1 MVLPSR
7 WLYAAIE
14 TVQAG
19 QCDGEGAVSRSGNSK
34 GPRTGGYAK
43 ISQPSTTLRHHH
55 NISEETVG
63 PATGVRLGTKPHV
76 YGLAC
81 KTGNIVDL
89 HLRKIP
95 RTPSRAVDNR
105 HRDESIGQ
113 RPDSIACNSNRG

>member
-1 MVLPSR
+1 MENVTNEKS
-7 WLYAAIE
+7 
-14 TVQAG
+14 
-19 QCDGEGAVSRSGNSK
+19 DGEGGGSRTENSR
-34 GPRTGGYAK
+34 GARTGGYAK

-81 KTGNIVDL
+81 KTGNIIDL

-95 RTPSRAVDNR
+95 RTPSRAVDDR

-113 RPDSIACNSNRG
+113 GSDSIACNSNRGRF